1 MDRITAETD
10 QTITDQT
17 AEPKGAEKAKGRR
30 RRVSARLGA
39 GMAAFAL
46 TSTFGVAGA
55 HASSPEAVGSG
66 FSQEEYLEMLEELA
80 EQLEAIEGFE
90 DIEDAFDEGDEDEE
104 PLDDDSEDGDDE
116 DPFEDDE
123 EDHEDPFD
131 DEDAEDPLDEDED
144 ESDGADSGSEG
155 DFAGPL
161 DASVLTE
168 VALTEDELPTG
179 WEFEEEPQVAFDQHS
194 DASFYK
200 NFNLDMSA
208 ASEECNDAIEAVDDI
223 EEDALSAVEYTAE
236 AQGQTAYTMLVSTP
250 EEHDFF
256 DGYYEDVVDE
266 CGTVTEGPGIEIEYE
281 LLDGGNGVQMRY
293 QDGDVD
299 GYFYMAGQSFGN
311 NHVMVIGESFEEPED
326 IDELLADQIDLME
339 EEVS

>member
-1 MDRITAETD
+1 MDRVTAEAD

-17 AEPKGAEKAKGRR
+17 VELKRAEKAQGRR
-30 RRVSARLGA
+30 RRASARLGA

-55 HASSPEAVGSG
+55 HASSPEVVGSG
-66 FSQEEYLEMLEELA
+66 FSQEDYLEMLKELA
-80 EQLEAIEGFE
+80 ERLEGIEGFE
-90 DIEDAFDEGDEDEE
+90 DIEDAFDEGDADED
-104 PLDDDSEDGDDE
+104 PLDD
-116 DPFEDDE
+116 EDD
-123 EDHEDPFD
+123 D
-131 DEDAEDPLDEDED
+131 EDPLDEGEGDD
-144 ESDGADSGSEG
+144 ADSGSEG

-161 DASVLTE
+161 EASVLTE

-208 ASEECNDAIEAVDDI
+208 ASQECNDAIEAVDDI
-223 EEDALSAVEYTAE
+223 EEDAQSAVEYTAE

-266 CGTVTEGPGIEIEYE
+266 CGTVAEGPGIEIEYE
-281 LLDGGNGVQMRY
+281 LIDGGNGVQMRY

-299 GYFYMAGQSFGN
+299 GYFYMAGQSFGS

-326 IDELLADQIDLME
+326 IEELLSDQIDLME

>member
-1 MDRITAETD
+1 MDRITAETE
-10 QTITDQT
+10 QATTDKT
-17 AEPKGAEKAKGRR
+17 AEPKGAEPVRGRR

-55 HASSPEAVGSG
+55 HASSPAVVGSG
-66 FSQEEYLEMLEELA
+66 FSQEDDLEMLKELA
-80 EQLEAIEGFE
+80 ERLKGIEGFE
-90 DIEDAFDEGDEDEE
+90 GIEDADHLGDEDE
-104 PLDDDSEDGDDE
+104 DGDE
-116 DPFEDDE
+116 
-123 EDHEDPFD
+123 
-131 DEDAEDPLDEDED
+131 
-144 ESDGADSGSEG
+144 DSGTGG

-161 DASVLTE
+161 DAKPLTE
-168 VALTEDELPTG
+168 VALTEDQLPTG
-179 WEFEEEPQVAFDQHS
+179 WEFETEPQIAFDQHD

-200 NFNLDMSA
+200 DLSLEMSA
-208 ASEECNDAIEAVDDI
+208 ASAECNDAIDAVDDI
-223 EEDALSAVEYTAE
+223 EEDAQSAVDYTAE
-236 AQGQTAYTMLVSTP
+236 AQDQVVYTMLVSTP

-281 LLDGGNGVQMRY
+281 LIDGGNGVQIRY

-311 NHVMVIGESFEEPED
+311 NHVMVFGESSEEPEE
-326 IDELLADQIDLME
+326 IDELLSDQIELME

>member
-1 MDRITAETD
+1 MARITAETD

-17 AEPKGAEKAKGRR
+17 VELKRAEKAQGRR
-30 RRVSARLGA
+30 RRASARLGA

-66 FSQEEYLEMLEELA
+66 FSQEDYLEMLKELA
-80 EQLEAIEGFE
+80 ERLEGIEGFE
-90 DIEDAFDEGDEDEE
+90 E
-104 PLDDDSEDGDDE
+104 LDDADHTDGE
-116 DPFEDDE
+116 
-123 EDHEDPFD
+123 
-131 DEDAEDPLDEDED
+131 DEDED
-144 ESDGADSGSEG
+144 EESDSEG

-179 WEFEEEPQVAFDQHS
+179 WEFETEPKVAFDQHD

-200 NFNLDMSA
+200 NLSLEMSA
-208 ASEECNDAIEAVDDI
+208 ASAGCNDAIEAVDDI
-223 EEDALSAVEYTAE
+223 EEDAQSAVDYTAE

-281 LLDGGNGVQMRY
+281 LIDGGNGVQIRY

-326 IDELLADQIDLME
+326 IEELLSDQIDLME

>member
-17 AEPKGAEKAKGRR
+17 VELKRAEKAQGRR
-30 RRVSARLGA
+30 RRASARLGA

-66 FSQEEYLEMLEELA
+66 FSQEDYLEMLKELA
-80 EQLEAIEGFE
+80 ERLEGIEGFE
-90 DIEDAFDEGDEDEE
+90 E
-104 PLDDDSEDGDDE
+104 LDDADHTDGE
-116 DPFEDDE
+116 
-123 EDHEDPFD
+123 
-131 DEDAEDPLDEDED
+131 DEDED
-144 ESDGADSGSEG
+144 EESDSEG

-168 VALTEDELPTG
+168 VALTEAELPTG
-179 WEFEEEPQVAFDQHS
+179 WEFETEPQIAFDQHD

-200 NFNLDMSA
+200 NLSLEMSA
-208 ASEECNDAIEAVDDI
+208 ASAECNDAIEAVDDI
-223 EEDALSAVEYTAE
+223 EEDAQSAVDYTAE
-236 AQGQTAYTMLVSTP
+236 AQGQVAYTMLVSTP

-281 LLDGGNGVQMRY
+281 LIDGGNGVQVRY

-326 IDELLADQIDLME
+326 IDEILADQIDLME
-339 EEVS
+339 EEVSSATAADAQTHLVGTEA